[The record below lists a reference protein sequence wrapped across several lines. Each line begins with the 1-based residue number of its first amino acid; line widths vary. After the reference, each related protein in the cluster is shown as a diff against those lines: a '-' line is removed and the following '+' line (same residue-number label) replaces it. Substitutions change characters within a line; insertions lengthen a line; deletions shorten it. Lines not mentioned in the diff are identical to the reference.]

1 MNTRGYSASSAKGP
15 YHWVNTPSQMRESK
29 THKRR
34 LKETKPRAPQI
45 DATLGSAENKEPDTV
60 EALQEQ

>member
-1 MNTRGYSASSAKGP
+1 
-15 YHWVNTPSQMRESK
+15 MRESK

-34 LKETKPRAPQI
+34 HKETKPRDTQI
-45 DATLGSAENKEPDTV
+45 DATLGSAGNKEPDTV